1 MLSPSEY
8 YADLM
13 GQLGSDTKAAA
24 DALAA
29 REAVVESLKV
39 DYEARSGVSLD
50 EEATELLRYQ
60 QVYNAAAN
68 LMKISEEMM
77 DALFAIT

>member
-1 MLSPSEY
+1 V
-8 YADLM
+8 A
-13 GQLGSDTKAAA
+13 QLGSDTRAAA

-29 REAVVESLKV
+29 RTAVVESLRI

-60 QVYNAAAN
+60 QVYNAAAH
-68 LMKISEEMM
+68 LMRVSEDMM
-77 DALFAIT
+77 NALFAIAR